1 MKHLK
6 LYEQFITKIDSKFTD
21 TKVVGEDGK
30 PLIVYHGSAEKFDV
44 FDKSKIGQNY
54 TYSEDSGF
62 FFTQREQSAKNYA
75 RLHTRLKSDG
85 HVYPAYLNI
94 VNPIVRSTNS
104 DYWAPAD
111 HFDMH
116 HSELMREVR
125 LGDNI
130 DGIIIKGTR
139 NDNLYI
145 VFEPE
150 QIQLINRT

>member
-6 LYEQFITKIDSKFTD
+6 LFESFDNDFKQWFGDSM
-21 TKVVGEDGK
+21 VVDDNNK
-30 PLIVYHGSAEKFDV
+30 PLIVYHGSGEKFEK

-54 TYSEDSGF
+54 IQSEHSGF

-75 RLHTRLKSDG
+75 HLATGGKSDG
-85 HVYPAYLNI
+85 YVYSVYLHI
-94 VNPIVRSTNS
+94 SNPIVRSTNS

-116 HSELMREVR
+116 RSELMREVWQ
-125 LGDNI
+125 DESI

-145 VFEPE
+145 VFEPD
-150 QIQLINRT
+150 QIRPANK